1 MFNLRKQIRLLY
13 TTGILGNLSITGAWV
28 VIMASRGFSLVQ
40 IGFAETVFHI
50 TSLLMEIPSGML
62 ADVYGRKRMLAL
74 GNVMAITGD
83 VITAL
88 SGNFAVACMAM
99 PFHAMAYNFAS
110 GSGEALAY
118 DSMKLEGKEAY
129 YEKYSSNQS
138 IIYRVASGISTLC
151 AGVALWLGYRKAY
164 FISAATGLLTLY
176 FTLKLVEVRIDES
189 ADNDSI
195 DEVSGNRDSERSG
208 RADDERYVRV
218 DVEIGNEKTVRY
230 SNGKTDGQRNEKND
244 KASVGTAVKKLI
256 SYFAESIRFLI
267 RNPKATKLMF
277 LNSFVG
283 AIDILLLFFLQSK
296 LRTAGISNWFL
307 GVALLTMGLGGV
319 IGSKLILRFKKVK
332 YIYLFIICTIG
343 VFTGVLLEHTGA
355 VIPMVIGGFISSLSD
370 DAIQIRTD
378 AKLNDMFPSEQRA
391 TLVSI
396 SSFTFSVIMIILSPL
411 AGYFFTFW

>member
-50 TSLLMEIPSGML
+50 TSLMMEIPSGML

-118 DSMKLEGKEAY
+118 DSMKLEGKEDY

-138 IIYRVASGISTLC
+138 IIYRVASGISTLL

-164 FISAATGLLTLY
+164 LISAVTGLLTLY
-176 FTLKLVEVRIDES
+176 FTLKLVEIRIEETDNADENGIE
-189 ADNDSI
+189 NDGTENNS
-195 DEVSGNRDSERSG
+195 
-208 RADDERYVRV
+208 
-218 DVEIGNEKTVRY
+218 
-230 SNGKTDGQRNEKND
+230 D
-244 KASVGTAVKKLI
+244 KASVGTAVKKLVD
-256 SYFAESIRFLI
+256 YFVESIRFLI
-267 RNPKATKLMF
+267 KNPKATKLMF

-283 AIDILLLFFLQSK
+283 ALDILLLFFLQSK

-307 GVALLTMGLGGV
+307 GVALLTMELGGV

-411 AGYFFTFW
+411 AGFFFTFW

>member
-13 TTGILGNLSITGAWV
+13 TTGILGNLSLTGAWV

-129 YEKYSSNQS
+129 YERYSSNQS
-138 IIYRVASGISTLC
+138 IIYRVASGISTLL

-164 FISAATGLLTLY
+164 LISDVTGLLTLY
-176 FTLKLVEVRIDES
+176 FTLKLVEIRIEETDNADENGIE
-189 ADNDSI
+189 NDGTENNS
-195 DEVSGNRDSERSG
+195 
-208 RADDERYVRV
+208 
-218 DVEIGNEKTVRY
+218 
-230 SNGKTDGQRNEKND
+230 D
-244 KASVGTAVKKLI
+244 KASVGTAVKKLVD
-256 SYFAESIRFLI
+256 YFVESIRFLI
-267 RNPKATKLMF
+267 KNPKATKLMF

-307 GVALLTMGLGGV
+307 GVALLTMELGGV
-319 IGSKLILRFKKVK
+319 VGSKLTVRFKRVR
-332 YIYLFIICTIG
+332 YIYLFIICTVG
-343 VFTGVLLEHTGA
+343 VLTGVMLEHTGS
-355 VIPMVIGGFISSLSD
+355 VIPMVLGGFISSLCD

-396 SSFTFSVIMIILSPL
+396 SSFTFSVIMIVLSPL
-411 AGYFFTFW
+411 AGFFFTFW

>member
-74 GNVMAITGD
+74 GNIMAITGD

-88 SGNFAVACMAM
+88 SGNFVVACMAM

-164 FISAATGLLTLY
+164 FISAASGLLTLY

-195 DEVSGNRDSERSG
+195 D
-208 RADDERYVRV
+208 
-218 DVEIGNEKTVRY
+218 DVKGETD
-230 SNGKTDGQRNEKND
+230 NG

-307 GVALLTMGLGGV
+307 GVALLTMELGGV
-319 IGSKLILRFKKVK
+319 IGSKLILRIKKVK
-332 YIYLFIICTIG
+332 YIYLFIICTVG
-343 VFTGVLLEHTGA
+343 VFTGVMLEHTGA

>member
-118 DSMKLEGKEAY
+118 DSMKLEGKEDY

-138 IIYRVASGISTLC
+138 IIYRVASGISTLL

-164 FISAATGLLTLY
+164 LISAVTGLLTLY
-176 FTLKLVEVRIDES
+176 FTLKLVEIRIEETDNAGEYGIEN
-189 ADNDSI
+189 DGTENDSEEDNGTENNGTENI
-195 DEVSGNRDSERSG
+195 GEEDNSTENKS
-208 RADDERYVRV
+208 
-218 DVEIGNEKTVRY
+218 VENN
-230 SNGKTDGQRNEKND
+230 SD
-244 KASVGTAVKKLI
+244 KASVGTAVKRLI
-256 SYFAESIRFLI
+256 DYL
-267 RNPKATKLMF
+267 
-277 LNSFVG
+277 
-283 AIDILLLFFLQSK
+283 SK
-296 LRTAGISNWFL
+296 
-307 GVALLTMGLGGV
+307 
-319 IGSKLILRFKKVK
+319 
-332 YIYLFIICTIG
+332 
-343 VFTGVLLEHTGA
+343 VFD
-355 VIPMVIGGFISSLSD
+355 F
-370 DAIQIRTD
+370 
-378 AKLNDMFPSEQRA
+378 
-391 TLVSI
+391 
-396 SSFTFSVIMIILSPL
+396 
-411 AGYFFTFW
+411 

>member
-118 DSMKLEGKEAY
+118 DSMKLEGKEDN

-138 IIYRVASGISTLC
+138 IIYRVASGISTLL

-164 FISAATGLLTLY
+164 LISAVTGLLTLY
-176 FTLKLVEVRIDES
+176 FTLKLVEIRIEETDNADENGIEN
-189 ADNDSI
+189 DGTENDSEEDNGTENNGTENI
-195 DEVSGNRDSERSG
+195 GEEDNSTENKS
-208 RADDERYVRV
+208 
-218 DVEIGNEKTVRY
+218 VENN
-230 SNGKTDGQRNEKND
+230 SD
-244 KASVGTAVKKLI
+244 KASVGTAVKKLVD
-256 SYFAESIRFLI
+256 YFVESIRFLI
-267 RNPKATKLMF
+267 KNPKATKLMF

-283 AIDILLLFFLQSK
+283 AIDILLLFFMQSK

-307 GVALLTMGLGGV
+307 GVALLTMELGGV
-319 IGSKLILRFKKVK
+319 VGSKLIVRFKRVR

-343 VFTGVLLEHTGA
+343 VFTGVLMEHTGA

-411 AGYFFTFW
+411 AGFFFTFW

>member
-1 MFNLRKQIRLLY
+1 MFNLKRQIRILY
-13 TTGILGNLSITGAWV
+13 TTGVLGTLSITGAWV

-40 IGFAETVFHI
+40 IGFAETIFHI

-83 VITAL
+83 IITAI
-88 SGNFAVACMAM
+88 SGNFTVACMAM

-118 DSMKLEGKEAY
+118 DSMKLVGEEKY
-129 YEKYSSNQS
+129 YEKYASNQS
-138 IIYRVASGISTLC
+138 VIYRVASGISTLC

-164 FISAATGLLTLY
+164 LISAAMGLLTLF
-176 FTLKLVEVRIDES
+176 FTLKLVEVRIVETNNNG
-189 ADNDSI
+189 AKM
-195 DEVSGNRDSERSG
+195 NRTKDGSF
-208 RADDERYVRV
+208 RAIFIRLV
-218 DVEIGNEKTVRY
+218 
-230 SNGKTDGQRNEKND
+230 
-244 KASVGTAVKKLI
+244 
-256 SYFAESIRFLI
+256 SYFAESIRFLK
-267 RNPKATKLMF
+267 RNPKATRLMF

-283 AIDILLLFFLQSK
+283 AVDILLLFFLQSK

-307 GVALLTMGLGGV
+307 GVALFTMELGGI

-332 YIYLFIICTIG
+332 YLYLFIVCTLG
-343 VFTGVLLEHTGA
+343 VVTGVMLEHTGMI
-355 VIPMVIGGFISSLSD
+355 IPMVLGGFISSMSD
-370 DAIQIRTD
+370 DAIQVRTD

-396 SSFTFSVIMIILSPL
+396 SNFTFSVIMIVLSPL
-411 AGYFFTFW
+411 AGYFFSIW

>member
-88 SGNFAVACMAM
+88 SGNFAVACMSM

-129 YEKYSSNQS
+129 YERYSSNQS
-138 IIYRVASGISTLC
+138 IIYRVASGISTLL

-164 FISAATGLLTLY
+164 LISAVTGLLTLY
-176 FTLKLVEVRIDES
+176 FTLKLVEIRIEETDNAGENS
-189 ADNDSI
+189 IENDGTENDSEEDNGTENNGTENI
-195 DEVSGNRDSERSG
+195 GEEDNSTENKS
-208 RADDERYVRV
+208 
-218 DVEIGNEKTVRY
+218 VENN
-230 SNGKTDGQRNEKND
+230 SD

-256 SYFAESIRFLI
+256 DYFVESIRFLI
-267 RNPKATKLMF
+267 KNPKATKLMF

-307 GVALLTMGLGGV
+307 GVALLTMELGGV
-319 IGSKLILRFKKVK
+319 VGSKLIVRFKRVR
-332 YIYLFIICTIG
+332 YIYLFIICTVG
-343 VFTGVLLEHTGA
+343 VLTGVMLEHTGS
-355 VIPMVIGGFISSLSD
+355 VIPMVLGGFISSLCD

-396 SSFTFSVIMIILSPL
+396 SSFTFSVIMIVLSPL
-411 AGYFFTFW
+411 AGFFFTFW

>member
-129 YEKYSSNQS
+129 YERYSSNQS
-138 IIYRVASGISTLC
+138 IIYRVASGISTLL

-164 FISAATGLLTLY
+164 LISAVTGLLTLY
-176 FTLKLVEVRIDES
+176 FTLKLVEIRIEETDNADENGIE
-189 ADNDSI
+189 NDGAENNS
-195 DEVSGNRDSERSG
+195 
-208 RADDERYVRV
+208 
-218 DVEIGNEKTVRY
+218 
-230 SNGKTDGQRNEKND
+230 D

-256 SYFAESIRFLI
+256 DYFVESIRFLI
-267 RNPKATKLMF
+267 KNPKATKLMF

-307 GVALLTMGLGGV
+307 GVALLTMELGGV
-319 IGSKLILRFKKVK
+319 VGSKLIVRFKRVR
-332 YIYLFIICTIG
+332 YIYLFIICTVG
-343 VFTGVLLEHTGA
+343 VLTGVMLEHTGS
-355 VIPMVIGGFISSLSD
+355 VIPMVLGGFISSLCD

-396 SSFTFSVIMIILSPL
+396 SSFTFSVIMIVLSPL
-411 AGYFFTFW
+411 AGFFFTFW

>member
-13 TTGILGNLSITGAWV
+13 TTGILGNLSLTGAWV

-129 YEKYSSNQS
+129 YERYSSNQS
-138 IIYRVASGISTLC
+138 IIYRVASGISTLL

-164 FISAATGLLTLY
+164 LISAVTGLLTLY
-176 FTLKLVEVRIDES
+176 FTLKLVEIRIEETDNADENGIE
-189 ADNDSI
+189 NDGTENNS
-195 DEVSGNRDSERSG
+195 
-208 RADDERYVRV
+208 
-218 DVEIGNEKTVRY
+218 
-230 SNGKTDGQRNEKND
+230 D
-244 KASVGTAVKKLI
+244 KASVGTAVKKLVD
-256 SYFAESIRFLI
+256 YFVESIRFLI
-267 RNPKATKLMF
+267 KNPKATKLMF

-307 GVALLTMGLGGV
+307 GVALLTMELGGV
-319 IGSKLILRFKKVK
+319 VGSKLIVRFKRVR
-332 YIYLFIICTIG
+332 YIYLFIICTVG
-343 VFTGVLLEHTGA
+343 VLTGVMLEHTGS
-355 VIPMVIGGFISSLSD
+355 VIPMVLGGFISSLCD

>member
-62 ADVYGRKRMLAL
+62 ADVFGRKRMLAL

-138 IIYRVASGISTLC
+138 IIYRVASGISTLL

-164 FISAATGLLTLY
+164 LISAITGLLTLY
-176 FTLKLVEVRIDES
+176 FTLKLVEIRIEETDNADENGIE
-189 ADNDSI
+189 NDGTENNS
-195 DEVSGNRDSERSG
+195 
-208 RADDERYVRV
+208 
-218 DVEIGNEKTVRY
+218 
-230 SNGKTDGQRNEKND
+230 D

-256 SYFAESIRFLI
+256 DYFVESIRFLI
-267 RNPKATKLMF
+267 KNPKATKLMF

-307 GVALLTMGLGGV
+307 GVALLTMELGGV
-319 IGSKLILRFKKVK
+319 VGSKLIVRFKRVR
-332 YIYLFIICTIG
+332 YIYLFIICTVG
-343 VFTGVLLEHTGA
+343 VLTGVMLEHTGS
-355 VIPMVIGGFISSLSD
+355 VIPMVLGGFISSLCD

-396 SSFTFSVIMIILSPL
+396 SSFTFSVIMIVLSPL
-411 AGYFFTFW
+411 AGFFFTFW

>member
-1 MFNLRKQIRLLY
+1 MFNLGRQLRILY
-13 TTGILGNLSITGAWV
+13 TTGVLGNLSITGAWV

-40 IGFAETVFHI
+40 IGFAETIFHI

-74 GNVMAITGD
+74 GNIMAITGD

-88 SGNFAVACMAM
+88 SGNFTIACMAM

-118 DSMKLEGKEAY
+118 DSMKSVGKEEH
-129 YEKYSSNQS
+129 YERYTSNQS
-138 IIYRVASGISTLC
+138 VIYRIANGISTLC
-151 AGVALWLGYRKAY
+151 AGFALWLGYRKAY
-164 FISAATGLLTLY
+164 IISALMGLVTLF
-176 FTLKLVEVRIDES
+176 FTLKLVEVRIGNSEADEES
-189 ADNDSI
+189 KS
-195 DEVSGNRDSERSG
+195 
-208 RADDERYVRV
+208 
-218 DVEIGNEKTVRY
+218 
-230 SNGKTDGQRNEKND
+230 KNKED
-244 KASVGTAVKKLI
+244 KASLKAILKRLVD
-256 SYFAESIRFLI
+256 YFIDSIRFLK

-283 AIDILLLFFLQSK
+283 AIDILLLFFLQTK
-296 LRTAGISNWFL
+296 LRSAGISNWFL
-307 GVALLTMGLGGV
+307 GIALFTMEIGGI

-332 YIYLFIICTIG
+332 YAHIFLICTLG
-343 VFTGVLLEHTGA
+343 VLIGVLLEHTG
-355 VIPMVIGGFISSLSD
+355 VIISMVLGGFISSLSD

-396 SSFTFSVIMIILSPL
+396 SSFTFSVIMIVLSPL
-411 AGYFFTFW
+411 AGFFFSIW

>member
-118 DSMKLEGKEAY
+118 DSMKLEGKEDY

-138 IIYRVASGISTLC
+138 IIYRVASGISTLL

-164 FISAATGLLTLY
+164 LISAVTGLLTLY
-176 FTLKLVEVRIDES
+176 FTLKLVEIRIEETDNAGEYGIEN
-189 ADNDSI
+189 DGTENDSEEDNGTENNGTENI
-195 DEVSGNRDSERSG
+195 GEEDNSTENKS
-208 RADDERYVRV
+208 
-218 DVEIGNEKTVRY
+218 VENN
-230 SNGKTDGQRNEKND
+230 SD

-256 SYFAESIRFLI
+256 DYFVESIRFLI
-267 RNPKATKLMF
+267 KNPKATKLMF

-307 GVALLTMGLGGV
+307 GVALLTMELGGV
-319 IGSKLILRFKKVK
+319 VGSKLIVRFKRVR
-332 YIYLFIICTIG
+332 YIYLFIICTVG
-343 VFTGVLLEHTGA
+343 VLTGVMLEHTGS
-355 VIPMVIGGFISSLSD
+355 VIPMVLGGFISSLCD

-396 SSFTFSVIMIILSPL
+396 SSFTFSVIMIVLSPL
-411 AGYFFTFW
+411 AGFFFTF

>member
-13 TTGILGNLSITGAWV
+13 TTGILGNLSLTGAWV

-129 YEKYSSNQS
+129 YERYSSNQS
-138 IIYRVASGISTLC
+138 IIYRVASGISTLL

-164 FISAATGLLTLY
+164 LISAVTGLLTLY
-176 FTLKLVEVRIDES
+176 FTLKLVEIRIEETDNADENGIE
-189 ADNDSI
+189 NDGTENNS
-195 DEVSGNRDSERSG
+195 
-208 RADDERYVRV
+208 
-218 DVEIGNEKTVRY
+218 
-230 SNGKTDGQRNEKND
+230 D
-244 KASVGTAVKKLI
+244 KASVGTAVKKLVD
-256 SYFAESIRFLI
+256 YFVESIRFLI
-267 RNPKATKLMF
+267 KNPKATKLMF

-307 GVALLTMGLGGV
+307 GVALLTMELGGV
-319 IGSKLILRFKKVK
+319 VGSKFIVRFKRVR
-332 YIYLFIICTIG
+332 YIYLFIICTVG
-343 VFTGVLLEHTGA
+343 VLTGVMLEHTGS
-355 VIPMVIGGFISSLSD
+355 VIPMVLGGFISSLCD

-396 SSFTFSVIMIILSPL
+396 SSFTFSVIMIVLSPL
-411 AGYFFTFW
+411 AGFFFTFW

>member
-129 YEKYSSNQS
+129 YERYSSNQS
-138 IIYRVASGISTLC
+138 IIYRVASGISTLL

-164 FISAATGLLTLY
+164 LISAVTGLLTLY
-176 FTLKLVEVRIDES
+176 FTLKLVEIRIEETDNADENGIEN
-189 ADNDSI
+189 DGTENDSEEDNGTENNGTENI
-195 DEVSGNRDSERSG
+195 GEEDNSTENKS
-208 RADDERYVRV
+208 
-218 DVEIGNEKTVRY
+218 VENN
-230 SNGKTDGQRNEKND
+230 SD
-244 KASVGTAVKKLI
+244 KASVGTAVKKLVD
-256 SYFAESIRFLI
+256 YFVESIRFLI
-267 RNPKATKLMF
+267 KNPKATKLMF

-307 GVALLTMGLGGV
+307 GVALLTMELGGV
-319 IGSKLILRFKKVK
+319 VGSKLIVRFKRVR
-332 YIYLFIICTIG
+332 YIYLFIICTVG
-343 VFTGVLLEHTGA
+343 VLTGVMLEHTGS
-355 VIPMVIGGFISSLSD
+355 VIPMVLGGFISSLCD

-396 SSFTFSVIMIILSPL
+396 SSFTFSVIMIVLSPL
-411 AGYFFTFW
+411 AGFFFTFW